1 MTVICLY
8 EDENEKRQHVAAI
21 QILTRDERSSEEEIR
36 RLYEGVLQELKEVAR
51 VKNFLTIIA
60 SRKVKDLLHA
70 RGR

>member
-21 QILTRDERSSEEEIR
+21 QIITRDERSSEEEIR
-36 RLYEGVLQELKEVAR
+36 PLYEGVLQELKKEAT
-51 VKNFLTIIA
+51 VKNFLTVIV